1 MAEENKETK
10 EVVEENPYTIESMD
24 GKYEAEI
31 DSDSVT
37 TKPQA

>member
-1 MAEENKETK
+1 MAEETKETK

-31 DSDSVT
+31 DPESV
-37 TKPQA
+37 KPKA

>member
-1 MAEENKETK
+1 MDEELKQPK

-24 GKYEAEI
+24 GKYDIEI
-31 DSDSVT
+31 DPDSIA